1 VGGRESTLLEA
12 KGKGDGTGEV
22 AEGRLERGTIFEM

>member
-1 VGGRESTLLEA
+1 VGEHPLRDNAERVW
-12 KGKGDGTGEV
+12 DGGF